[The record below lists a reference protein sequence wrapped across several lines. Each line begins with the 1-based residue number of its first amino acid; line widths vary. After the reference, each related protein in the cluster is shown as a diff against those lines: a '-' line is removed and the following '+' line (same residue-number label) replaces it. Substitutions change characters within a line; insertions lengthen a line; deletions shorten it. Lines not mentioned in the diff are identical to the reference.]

1 MEQTQ
6 ILVGLSAFAIIFV
19 QIMLANRELRKDIS
33 KIEIT
38 IYAFYKNF
46 KALEI
51 VRKENYENFA
61 MIEDAH
67 NRLVEEVAK
76 IKEDKNGN

>member
-38 IYAFYKNF
+38 IYAFYKHF

-51 VRKENYENFA
+51 VRKETYENFA